1 MPSWGMI
8 LAQKSKVWVSDICS
22 NHLTHNKEYFDD
34 NKSMVPIIV
43 SRNIGSNCLNL
54 EEKYIFFFWKFLRIE
69 RRKLFFQLKICKI

>member
-54 EEKYIFFFWKFLRIE
+54 EEKYFFCENF
-69 RRKLFFQLKICKI
+69 

>member
-1 MPSWGMI
+1 MPSWGML

-34 NKSMVPIIV
+34 NKSMFPIIV

-54 EEKYIFFFWKFLRIE
+54 EENI
-69 RRKLFFQLKICKI
+69 LFFLKISKNREEEAVFST

>member
-54 EEKYIFFFWKFLRIE
+54 EEKYIFFWKFLRIE
-69 RRKLFFQLKICKI
+69 RRKLFFQIKICKI

>member
-54 EEKYIFFFWKFLRIE
+54 EEKYIFFWKFLRIE